1 MDKFRE
7 LDLLLVIV
15 TLFSLVTV
23 IRYFASSDKTPTNN
37 NIEYVDSL
45 DSSKLKYPLIIKD
58 GEVYQLTEKINW
70 EVME

>member
-7 LDLLLVIV
+7 WDLLLVIV

-23 IRYFASSDKTPTNN
+23 IRYFTSSDKTPTNN

-45 DSSKLKYPLIIKD
+45 DNNNLKYPLIIKD
-58 GEVYQLTEKINW
+58 GEVYQLTKKINW
-70 EVME
+70 EVVE